1 MHYFPWRNRN
11 SCMEYVL
18 IAGPIDY
25 RGAKNCG
32 IKITSSSRGY
42 GYLLISPPGDFDGS
56 NNEET
61 SFEALP

>member
-1 MHYFPWRNRN
+1 
-11 SCMEYVL
+11 MEYVL

-25 RGAKNCG
+25 RGAKNGG